1 MRITWSIFLENL
13 TGWCRASA
21 AEMAAIA
28 RLKKKRRETY
38 LRKAINYECLVQKIS
53 RINPTLENNS
63 FELLERRLIKVR
75 EFTDLFF
82 LINFVFHR
90 AFNNWYK

>member
-13 TGWCRASA
+13 AGWCRASA

-38 LRKAINYECLVQKIS
+38 LRKAINYGCLVQKIS
-53 RINPTLENNS
+53 RIDPTLENNS
-63 FELLERRLIKVR
+63 FESLERRLAKSSSRVHGS
-75 EFTDLFF
+75 FLF
-82 LINFVFHR
+82 N
-90 AFNNWYK
+90 